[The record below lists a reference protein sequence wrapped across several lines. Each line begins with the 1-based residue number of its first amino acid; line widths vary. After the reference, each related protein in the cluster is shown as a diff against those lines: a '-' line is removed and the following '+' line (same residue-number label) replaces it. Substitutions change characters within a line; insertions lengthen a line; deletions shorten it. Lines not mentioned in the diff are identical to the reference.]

1 MGSTES
7 GREPDMQCI
16 NCCEQAKNCIG
27 DKVFVCLMEPK
38 HAPSVAELEKL
49 CFTVPWSE
57 QAFLDELQKNP
68 TARYFVL
75 LNKANPIQVI
85 AYGGYWKIF
94 DEGHITNIAV
104 HPDWRNQKAATYLL
118 CQMIQFAKAE
128 GIGDMTLE
136 VRTSNFAAQAVYRK
150 LGFQN
155 EGIRKHY
162 YEDTGEDAIIMWY
175 RHNHK
180 ELDKHEEERLCQ

>member
-7 GREPDMQCI
+7 ANTSLTQCTAVCSEAENRI
-16 NCCEQAKNCIG
+16 AE
-27 DKVFVCLMEPK
+27 KVYVCMMEPK
-38 HAPSVAELEKL
+38 HAASVAELERL
-49 CFTVPWSE
+49 CFSVPWSE

-75 LNKANPIQVI
+75 LAKEDPTQVV

-118 CQMIQFAKAE
+118 CQMMQFARVD
-128 GIGDMTLE
+128 GIYDMTLE
-136 VRTSNFAAQAVYRK
+136 VRTSNMPAQAVYSK
-150 LGFQN
+150 LGFRN
-155 EGIRKHY
+155 EGIRKNY

-175 RHNHK
+175 RP
-180 ELDKHEEERLCQ
+180 EREEVEEKQEETL

>member
-7 GREPDMQCI
+7 GKQCI
-16 NCCEQAKNCIG
+16 DCCVQAESVIA
-27 DKVFVCLMEPK
+27 DKVFICLMEPK
-38 HAPSVAELEKL
+38 HAASVAELEKL
-49 CFTVPWSE
+49 CFAVPWSE
-57 QAFLDELQKNP
+57 QAFLDELEKNP

-75 LNKANPIQVI
+75 LDKENPSQVI

-104 HPDWRNQKAATYLL
+104 HPQWRNQKAATYLL
-118 CQMIQFAKAE
+118 CQMMQFAQAE
-128 GIGDMTLE
+128 GIHDMTLE
-136 VRTSNFAAQAVYRK
+136 VRTSNLPAQAVYRK

-155 EGIRKHY
+155 EGVRKQY

-175 RHNHK
+175 RQVKDEPN
-180 ELDKHEEERLCQ
+180 QTVV